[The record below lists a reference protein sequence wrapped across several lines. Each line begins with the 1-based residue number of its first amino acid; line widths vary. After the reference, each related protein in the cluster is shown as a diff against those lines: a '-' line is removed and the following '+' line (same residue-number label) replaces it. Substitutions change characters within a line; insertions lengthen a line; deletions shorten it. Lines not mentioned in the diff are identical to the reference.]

1 MLSDL
6 EAAGLSDVGLNFR
19 IRKSLCCGL
28 SVFGG
33 TFLRLDHVY
42 LGFGDVFRGRC
53 SFPEPCFCGRIL
65 YLQFVV
71 VFGGGGVSG
80 GMFLGEDAVY
90 GVCSPDYFK
99 LQISRARNLVV
110 LGAPRNDAGGYPKYK
125 EALSPL
131 ASI

>member
-1 MLSDL
+1 M
-6 EAAGLSDVGLNFR
+6 V
-19 IRKSLCCGL
+19 
-28 SVFGG
+28 VFG
-33 TFLRLDHVY
+33 
-42 LGFGDVFRGRC
+42 
-53 SFPEPCFCGRIL
+53 
-65 YLQFVV
+65 
-71 VFGGGGVSG
+71 GGGGVSG

-99 LQISRARNLVV
+99 LQIRRARNLVV